1 MSLIRKVHLTNKVS
15 RCDYERMQPPQT
27 SSKILF
33 VDDEKSILSG
43 FKLTVGRKFNVS
55 LASSGA
61 EALEVF
67 NKEGPFAVIVAD
79 FVMPRMSGAEFL
91 KEIRKLDQEV
101 VAMILTG
108 AANFEVAADAVRTG
122 GIFRLLSKPC
132 SGTEMKENLEEALR
146 HYQTLRAEKDMLAL
160 TMNGAMRAMTSIL
173 AAAKPLFF
181 GRSQRVKRMA
191 FELAKELKLMD
202 QWRLELASTFSFL
215 GYLTL
220 PDEIQEK
227 IYRNEDLPEEIDR
240 IVQNFPDFSE
250 GILSGIP
257 RLEEVIRIIR
267 KIDLDYEE
275 PKVLDNDLT
284 KSASVIRLAK
294 HYDQLASE
302 GLARPMI
309 FERLLKNRGM
319 YLPGGMEAL
328 SKIRNYADGG
338 PQVQSIDLTALKQ
351 GMRIQ
356 EDLRLNN
363 GSLVAPKGSI
373 VNNHFIS
380 ILQNYRTSYP
390 SDPLPPKIDV
400 IMGSSFAVDKNS

>member
-1 MSLIRKVHLTNKVS
+1 MTNKVS
-15 RCDYERMQPPQT
+15 QCDYGRMQSPQP

-43 FKLTVGRKFNVS
+43 IKLTVGRQFKVS

-67 NKEGPFAVIVAD
+67 KKEGPFAVIVAD
-79 FVMPRMSGAEFL
+79 FVMPKMSGAEFL
-91 KEIRKLDQEV
+91 MEIRKMDQEV

-108 AANFEVAADAVRTG
+108 AANFEVAADVVRTG

-132 SGTEMKENLEEALR
+132 NGTEMKENLEEALK
-146 HYQTLRAEKDMLAL
+146 HYRTIRAEKDMLAS

-191 FELAKELKLMD
+191 FELANELNLKD
-202 QWRLELASTFSFL
+202 QWRLELAATFSFL

-227 IYRNEDLPEEIDR
+227 IYRNEDLPKEIDR
-240 IVQNFPDFSE
+240 IVNKFPDFAE
-250 GILSGIP
+250 GILQGIP

-267 KIDLDYEE
+267 RIDLDYEE
-275 PKVLDNDLT
+275 PKALDNDLT

-309 FERLLKNRGM
+309 FERLLKNRGI
-319 YLPGGMEAL
+319 YLPGGLEAL

-338 PQVQSIDLTALKQ
+338 PQAQSIELTELRQ

-380 ILQNYRTSYP
+380 ILQNYRKSYH
-390 SDPLPPKIDV
+390 SDPLPPKIEV
-400 IMGSSFAVDKNS
+400 IMGSSFAEEKSS

>member
-1 MSLIRKVHLTNKVS
+1 
-15 RCDYERMQPPQT
+15 
-27 SSKILF
+27 
-33 VDDEKSILSG
+33 
-43 FKLTVGRKFNVS
+43 
-55 LASSGA
+55 
-61 EALEVF
+61 
-67 NKEGPFAVIVAD
+67 
-79 FVMPRMSGAEFL
+79 
-91 KEIRKLDQEV
+91 
-101 VAMILTG
+101 
-108 AANFEVAADAVRTG
+108 
-122 GIFRLLSKPC
+122 
-132 SGTEMKENLEEALR
+132 
-146 HYQTLRAEKDMLAL
+146 
-160 TMNGAMRAMTSIL
+160 
-173 AAAKPLFF
+173 
-181 GRSQRVKRMA
+181 MA

-250 GILSGIP
+250 GILRGIP

-294 HYDQLASE
+294 HYDQLVSE

-309 FERLLKNRGM
+309 FERLLKNRCM

-338 PQVQSIDLTALKQ
+338 PQVQSIDLTKV
-351 GMRIQ
+351 
-356 EDLRLNN
+356 
-363 GSLVAPKGSI
+363 SL
-373 VNNHFIS
+373 
-380 ILQNYRTSYP
+380 Q
-390 SDPLPPKIDV
+390 
-400 IMGSSFAVDKNS
+400 

>member
-1 MSLIRKVHLTNKVS
+1 M
-15 RCDYERMQPPQT
+15 
-27 SSKILF
+27 
-33 VDDEKSILSG
+33 
-43 FKLTVGRKFNVS
+43 
-55 LASSGA
+55 
-61 EALEVF
+61 
-67 NKEGPFAVIVAD
+67 
-79 FVMPRMSGAEFL
+79 
-91 KEIRKLDQEV
+91 
-101 VAMILTG
+101 
-108 AANFEVAADAVRTG
+108 
-122 GIFRLLSKPC
+122 
-132 SGTEMKENLEEALR
+132 
-146 HYQTLRAEKDMLAL
+146 
-160 TMNGAMRAMTSIL
+160 
-173 AAAKPLFF
+173 
-181 GRSQRVKRMA
+181 
-191 FELAKELKLMD
+191 
-202 QWRLELASTFSFL
+202 ELASTFSFL

-250 GILSGIP
+250 GILCGIP
-257 RLEEVIRIIR
+257 RLEEVIKIIR

-338 PQVQSIDLTALKQ
+338 PQVQSIDLTNLKQ

-356 EDLRLNN
+356 EDLRLHN
-363 GSLVAPKGSI
+363 GTLVAPKGSI
-373 VNNHFIS
+373 VNNHFIT
-380 ILQNYRTSYP
+380 ILQNYRTSYT

-400 IMGSSFAVDKNS
+400 IMGSSLAADKNS